1 MACFNVCS
9 GLLSTC
15 SSYFHKQFGT
25 VLGYRGWTIVFTLIA
40 LVIANIGL
48 SAIIKLS
55 VPVLEALY
63 PIAIVLVLLSLLH
76 GVFTRHFPAVYFWT
90 VLFTAIDSVA
100 NGIANLVA
108 AFGGRHCRT
117 HAHALNRNGIPHSP
131 AEALSR
137 ASSSPTKSP

>member
-1 MACFNVCS
+1 M
-9 GLLSTC
+9 
-15 SSYFHKQFGT
+15 
-25 VLGYRGWTIVFTLIA
+25 LGYRGWTIVFTLIA

-63 PIAIVLVLLSLLH
+63 PIAIGRLLLSLLH

-108 AFGGRHCRT
+108 AFGGRLVWLETACNWLPLNSVALGWVVPALAGFVVGIIVSIAERMHT
-117 HAHALNRNGIPHSP
+117 H
-131 AEALSR
+131 
-137 ASSSPTKSP
+137 